1 MALQTEQSP
10 AGAIKKEI
18 VLLLCLCCLI
28 IGFLSG
34 IVFSIYKTPA
44 DGGSA
49 KVAANQPAGYP
60 PQAGKLTAEMAQQ
73 MLKLELEVQKNP
85 ENIEA
90 WTNLGHLYFDSDQAD
105 KAIIAYN
112 KSLALAP
119 NNADVLTDLGVMYR
133 RAGNPQ
139 QAIASFDRAIQA
151 NDKHETARFN
161 KGIVLLYDLKDQ
173 PGAIAAWQGLATL
186 NPMATAPNGQLISE
200 MIKEIQ
206 DKKMN

>member
-1 MALQTEQSP
+1 MASRPEQSP
-10 AGAIKKEI
+10 AGGFKKEI
-18 VLLLCLCCLI
+18 VLLVGLGCLI

-44 DGGSA
+44 GGGTA
-49 KVAANQPAGYP
+49 TVATGQPQA
-60 PQAGKLTAEMAQQ
+60 QAGKLTAEQTQQ
-73 MLKLELEVQKNP
+73 LLQLELAVQKNP
-85 ENIEA
+85 DNIEA
-90 WTNLGHLYFDSDQAD
+90 WTTLGHLYFDSDQPD
-105 KAIIAYN
+105 KAINAYT

-119 NNADVLTDLGVMYR
+119 NNPDVLTDLGVMYR

-139 QAIASFDRAIQA
+139 QAVASFDKAIA
-151 NDKHETARFN
+151 VNAKHETARFN

-173 PGAIAAWQGLATL
+173 PGAIAAWQGLVSL

-200 MIKEIQ
+200 MLKEMQ

>member
-1 MALQTEQSP
+1 MASQPEQSP
-10 AGAIKKEI
+10 ANGFKKEI
-18 VLLLCLCCLI
+18 VLLVGLGCLI

-44 DGGSA
+44 GGGTA
-49 KVAANQPAGYP
+49 TVATGQ
-60 PQAGKLTAEMAQQ
+60 PQAQAAKLTAEQTQQ
-73 MLKLELEVQKNP
+73 LLQLELAVQKDPN
-85 ENIEA
+85 NIEA
-90 WTNLGHLYFDSDQAD
+90 WTNLGHLYFDSDQPD
-105 KAIIAYN
+105 KAINAYT

-119 NNADVLTDLGVMYR
+119 NNPDVLTDLGVMYR

-139 QAIASFDRAIQA
+139 QAIASFDKAIA
-151 NDKHETARFN
+151 VNAKHETARFN

-173 PGAIAAWQGLATL
+173 PGAIAAWQGLVSL

-200 MIKEIQ
+200 MLKEMQ

>member
-1 MALQTEQSP
+1 MASQPEQSP
-10 AGAIKKEI
+10 TGGVKKEI
-18 VLLLCLCCLI
+18 VLLIGLGCLI

-34 IVFSIYKTPA
+34 IVFSVYKAPA
-44 DGGSA
+44 GAGTG
-49 KVAANQPAGYP
+49 KVAAGQQEA
-60 PQAGKLTAEMAQQ
+60 QAGKLSAEQAQQ
-73 MLKLELEVQKNP
+73 MLQLELEVQKNP
-85 ENIEA
+85 QNTEA

-105 KAIIAYN
+105 KAITAYN

-119 NNADVLTDLGVMYR
+119 NNPDVLTDLGVMYR

-139 QAIASFDRAIQA
+139 QAIVSFDKAIQA
-151 NDKHETARFN
+151 NAKHETARFN

-173 PGAIAAWQGLATL
+173 PGAIAAWQGLVSI

-200 MIKEIQ
+200 MLKEMQ

>member
-1 MALQTEQSP
+1 MASQPEQSP
-10 AGAIKKEI
+10 AGAFKKEI
-18 VLLLCLCCLI
+18 VLVIGFCCLI

-44 DGGSA
+44 GGNA
-49 KVAANQPAGYP
+49 ARVAGDQPGA
-60 PQAGKLTAEMAQQ
+60 QAGKLTAEQAQHLLQ
-73 MLKLELEVQKNP
+73 LEREVRKNP
-85 ENIEA
+85 ENTEA
-90 WTNLGHLYFDSDQAD
+90 WTTLGHLYFDSDQAD
-105 KAIIAYN
+105 KAITAYN

-139 QAIASFDRAIQA
+139 QAVASFDRAVQVNA
-151 NDKHETARFN
+151 KHETARFN

-173 PGAIAAWQGLATL
+173 PGAIAAWQELVSL
-186 NPMATAPNGQLISE
+186 NPMATAPNGQLVSE
-200 MIKEIQ
+200 ILKEIQ

>member
-1 MALQTEQSP
+1 MASQPEQSP
-10 AGAIKKEI
+10 AGGFKKEM
-18 VLLLCLCCLI
+18 VLLIGLGCLI

-44 DGGSA
+44 GAGA
-49 KVAANQPAGYP
+49 GKVTASQPEA
-60 PQAGKLTAEMAQQ
+60 QAGKLTAEQSQ
-73 MLKLELEVQKNP
+73 MLLQLELEVQRNP
-85 ENIEA
+85 QNIEA

-105 KAIIAYN
+105 KAITAYN

-119 NNADVLTDLGVMYR
+119 NNPDVLTDLGVMYR

-139 QAIASFDRAIQA
+139 QAIASFDKAIQA
-151 NDKHETARFN
+151 NAKHETARFN

-173 PGAIAAWQGLATL
+173 PGAVAAWQGLVSI

-200 MIKEIQ
+200 MLKEMQ

>member
-1 MALQTEQSP
+1 MASQPGQSP
-10 AGAIKKEI
+10 ATDFKKET
-18 VLLLCLCCLI
+18 VLLIGLGCLI

-44 DGGSA
+44 GAGVA
-49 KVAANQPAGYP
+49 KVATGQPEAQP
-60 PQAGKLTAEMAQQ
+60 GKLTAEQAQLLLQ
-73 MLKLELEVQKNP
+73 LELEVQKNP
-85 ENIEA
+85 QNTEA

-105 KAIIAYN
+105 KAITAYN

-139 QAIASFDRAIQA
+139 QAVASFDRAIQA
-151 NDKHETARFN
+151 NAKHETARFN

-173 PGAIAAWQGLATL
+173 PGAIAAWQGLVSL

-200 MIKEIQ
+200 MLKEIQ
-206 DKKMN
+206 DKKLN

>member
-1 MALQTEQSP
+1 MASQPEQSP
-10 AGAIKKEI
+10 AGGFKKEI
-18 VLLLCLCCLI
+18 VLLIGLGCLI

-44 DGGSA
+44 GAGA
-49 KVAANQPAGYP
+49 VKVAAGQPEA
-60 PQAGKLTAEMAQQ
+60 QAKKLTAEQTQ
-73 MLKLELEVQKNP
+73 MLLQLELEVQKNP
-85 ENIEA
+85 QNTEA

-105 KAIIAYN
+105 KAITAYN

-133 RAGNPQ
+133 QAGNPQ
-139 QAIASFDRAIQA
+139 QAVASFDKAIQA
-151 NDKHETARFN
+151 NTKHETARFN

-173 PGAIAAWQGLATL
+173 PGAVAAWQGLVSI

-200 MIKEIQ
+200 MLKEMQ